1 MFLTIP
7 LTLSKRGSIMG
18 KSIAYLRVSTNHQD
32 IQSQKYEIL
41 DYCHKNEIQIDEF
54 IEVEMSSRKSLD
66 KRKIDILIN
75 DLREGDQIIVS
86 ELSRIGRSTGEV
98 LNIINGLIAMGVNIR
113 IIKQNMN
120 LTDNGDMQSKVMV
133 TMFSLFAE
141 LERDLIS
148 QRTKRALEA
157 RKAAGVKLGRKKG
170 SLGKS
175 KLDDQKDT
183 ISDLISKKVSI
194 SSIAKILGVSRGTVY
209 NFIRSRNLNTE
220 FK

>member
-1 MFLTIP
+1 MA
-7 LTLSKRGSIMG
+7 

-41 DYCHKNEIQIDEF
+41 DYCHKNDIQIDEF
-54 IEVEMSSRKSLD
+54 IEVEMSSRKSFE

-75 DLREGDQIIVS
+75 QLREGDQIIVS
-86 ELSRIGRSTGEV
+86 EMSRIGRSTGEV
-98 LNIINGLIAMGVNIR
+98 LNIVNDLVAMGVNIH
-113 IIKQNMN
+113 IIKQNMI
-120 LTDNGDMQSKVMV
+120 LTDNGDMQSKIMV

-170 SLGKS
+170 SLGVS
-175 KLDDQKDT
+175 KLDGQIDT

-209 NFIRSRNLNTE
+209 NFISSRNVKL
-220 FK
+220 

>member
-1 MFLTIP
+1 MSLTIP
-7 LTLSKRGSIMG
+7 LPLTERGHMA
-18 KSIAYLRVSTNHQD
+18 KTIAYLRVSTNHQD

-41 DYCHKNEIQIDEF
+41 DYCHKNDIQIDNF

-75 DLREGDQIIVS
+75 DLRDGDQIIVS
-86 ELSRIGRSTGEV
+86 EMSRIGRSTGEV
-98 LNIINGLIAMGVNIR
+98 LNIVNDLISMGVEIH
-113 IIKQNMN
+113 ILKQNMR

-170 SLGKS
+170 SIGVS
-175 KLDDQKDT
+175 KLDGQEDT
-183 ISDLISKKVSI
+183 LSDLISKKVSI

-209 NFIRSRNLNTE
+209 NFISSRKLS
-220 FK
+220 

>member
-1 MFLTIP
+1 MT
-7 LTLSKRGSIMG
+7 

-54 IEVEMSSRKSLD
+54 IEVEMSSRKSLG
-66 KRKIDILIN
+66 KRKIDILFDN
-75 DLREGDQIIVS
+75 LREGDQIIVS
-86 ELSRIGRSTGEV
+86 EMSRIGRSTGEV
-98 LNIINGLIAMGVNIR
+98 LNIVNDLIAMGVNIHV
-113 IIKQNMN
+113 IKQNLN
-120 LTDNGDMQSKVMV
+120 LTDNGDMQSKIMV

-170 SLGKS
+170 SLGVS
-175 KLDDQKDT
+175 KLDGQEDT
-183 ISDLISKKVSI
+183 ISDLIGKKVSI
-194 SSIAKILGVSRGTVY
+194 GSIAKILGVSRGTVY
-209 NFIRSRNLNTE
+209 NFISSRNLQTQ
-220 FK
+220 

>member
-1 MFLTIP
+1 
-7 LTLSKRGSIMG
+7 MG

-41 DYCHKNEIQIDEF
+41 DYCHKNEIQIDNF
-54 IEVEMSSRKSLD
+54 IEVEMSSRKSLG
-66 KRKIDILIN
+66 KRKIDILFN
-75 DLREGDQIIVS
+75 NLREGDQIIVS
-86 ELSRIGRSTGEV
+86 EMSRIGRSTGEV
-98 LNIINGLIAMGVNIR
+98 LNIVNDLIGMGVEIH
-113 IIKQNMN
+113 ILKQNMR

-209 NFIRSRNLNTE
+209 NFISSRKLS
-220 FK
+220 